1 MVTAIS
7 ERSHRRWTLALVAS
21 LLAFAFV
28 LATSASARRSDFR
41 PGKWPSH
48 TVLIGYSNEQALE
61 AALQGRGARV
71 VARVPSLRTVAVRP
85 SGDAASFAADV
96 SGARGIDFVEPP
108 VPRRALVEP
117 ALTPAAVPG
126 GAYQWQYVL
135 TGADRVPERIVRAAG
150 GIRIGIVD
158 SGADLTAPDLEG
170 KRPMT
175 YNAIDNSSDVKDV
188 IGHGT
193 FVASLAAGSSSN
205 GEGMAGIAGEAR
217 LIAIKASYQGMF
229 TDFELAAA
237 IAYAVDRGAK
247 IVNLSLGGT
256 KSSLTEVRALDYAL
270 TKDVLVVAAAGNS
283 ALEGNPVSYPA
294 AHLQPLKSNGV
305 GGYGLS
311 VGASTITGARA
322 DFSNHGSYI
331 SLAAPGEEVFGAISK
346 DSSPKHFPR
355 VPLPGSAKGLY
366 GYSSGTSFS
375 APQVS
380 GAAALVWA
388 ANPSLS
394 SRQVADILKQTA
406 SGAGRWNPE
415 LGFGVINVA
424 AAVQVAEV
432 TPAVSLQAVKFGD
445 AARLSWRG
453 STRKER
459 AYRVLALGAND
470 EEHVVVASTTER
482 SHTVQGDKGVTYA
495 FVVES
500 LDAAGAVIAR
510 SAPALVTLGEA
521 KSALTLTPFK
531 FKERGKRYSV
541 VIAVLGTD
549 APDVKLSRRIIRLE
563 QRLAGKWQLVA
574 YQFTDASGR
583 VIWLVPKGRY
593 TIRAIFKKSS
603 ELKGANSRPLTVSGV

>member
-1 MVTAIS
+1 MVTAGS
-7 ERSHRRWTLALVAS
+7 KRTHRRWTLVLVAS
-21 LLAFAFV
+21 IFASV
-28 LATSASARRSDFR
+28 LATSASAHRSEFT

-48 TVLIGYSNEQALE
+48 TVLIGYSSEQALE
-61 AALQGRGARV
+61 TALRGHGARV

-96 SGARGIDFVEPP
+96 ARASGIDFVQPP
-108 VPRRALVEP
+108 VRRHALVEP

-135 TGADRVPERIVRAAG
+135 TGADRVPERILRAAG

-158 SGADLTAPDLEG
+158 SGADLSAPDLEG
-170 KRPMT
+170 KRPMA

-188 IGHGT
+188 VGHGT

-217 LIAIKASYQGMF
+217 LITIKASSAGMF

-237 IAYAVDRGAK
+237 IAYAVDNGAK
-247 IVNLSLGGT
+247 IVNLSLGGPRA
-256 KSSLTEVRALDYAL
+256 SRTEVRALEYAL
-270 TKDVLVVAAAGNS
+270 TKDVLLVAAAGNS

-294 AHLQPLKSNGV
+294 ALLQPLKSNGV

-322 DFSNHGSYI
+322 AFSNHGSYI
-331 SLAAPGEEVFGAISK
+331 SLAAPGEDVFGAISK

-355 VPLPGSAKGLY
+355 VALPGSTKGLY

-375 APQVS
+375 APQVA

-388 ANPSLS
+388 ANSSLS

-406 SGAGRWNPE
+406 SGGGQWNPE

-424 AAVQVAEV
+424 AAVAVAEV
-432 TPAVSLQAVKFGD
+432 TPAVSLQAAKFGD

-453 STRKER
+453 STRKEK
-459 AYRVLALGAND
+459 AYRVLTLGPND
-470 EEHVVVASTTER
+470 EDHVLVPSTTER
-482 SHTVQGDKGVTYA
+482 SYTVQADKGRTYA

-510 SAPALVTLGEA
+510 SAPALVTLGQA
-521 KSALTLTPFK
+521 KTALTLTPFK
-531 FKERGKRYSV
+531 YKERGKRYSIV
-541 VIAVLGTD
+541 LAVLAAN
-549 APDVKLSRRIIRLE
+549 APDVKLSRRIVRLE
-563 QRLAGKWQLVA
+563 QLVNGKWMHA
-574 YQFTDASGR
+574 SYQWTDASGR
-583 VIWLVPKGRY
+583 VIWLVPRGRY
-593 TIRAIFKKSS
+593 TIRAIFRKTS
-603 ELKGANSRPLTVSGV
+603 ELQPANSRPLTVSGF